1 MFIYKTMK
9 KHISRAA
16 KLLAGRLNLHTIGFV
31 DLPAQIAATRPA
43 LHATV
48 LMRLRDMIVEGELA
62 PGERLNERV
71 LCAALHV
78 SRTPLREAMKM
89 LAAEGLLLLLPN
101 RGAVVPEL
109 SADDIRHTF
118 ELMAALEAANGELA
132 CQRMAP
138 EELDEIRA
146 LHYEMLACYA
156 RRDLPGYYK
165 RNHAIH
171 SLINLAARNPAL
183 TQTYRTINARIQAL
197 RFRSN
202 FNREKWEIA
211 VEEHEA
217 MLDALAKRDGARMRE
232 ILTRHLRHKCEAVL
246 AEMGAS
252 AGPEP

>member
-1 MFIYKTMK
+1 MDVPTQ
-9 KHISRAA
+9 
-16 KLLAGRLNLHTIGFV
+16 T
-31 DLPAQIAATRPA
+31 AATRRA
-43 LHATV
+43 LHAAV
-48 LMRLRDMIVEGELA
+48 LTRLRDMIVEGELA
-62 PGERLNERV
+62 PGARLNERV
-71 LCAALHV
+71 LCEKLAV

-89 LAAEGLLLLLPN
+89 LAAEGLLVLLPN

-132 CQRMAP
+132 CQRITP

-165 RNHAIH
+165 RNAAIH
-171 SLINLAARNPAL
+171 NLINLAARNPAL

-202 FNREKWEIA
+202 FNREKWEAA

-217 MLDALAKRDGARMRE
+217 MIDALAKRDGARMRQ
-232 ILTRHLRHKCEAVL
+232 ILTQHLRHKCDAVL
-246 AEMGAS
+246 AELAPPVQQS
-252 AGPEP
+252 TAAKP

>member
-1 MFIYKTMK
+1 M
-9 KHISRAA
+9 S
-16 KLLAGRLNLHTIGFV
+16 
-31 DLPAQIAATRPA
+31 LPSQTAATRRS

-48 LMRLRDMIVEGELA
+48 LARLRDMIVAGELA
-62 PGERLNERV
+62 PGARLNERV
-71 LCAALHV
+71 LCAQLAV

-89 LAAEGLLLLLPN
+89 LAAEGLLALLPN
-101 RGAVVPEL
+101 RGAMVPEL

-132 CQRMAP
+132 CARIAA

-156 RRDLPGYYK
+156 RRDLPGYYR

-171 SLINLAARNPAL
+171 ALINLAARNPVL

-202 FNREKWEIA
+202 FNREKWEAA
-211 VEEHEA
+211 VEEHEQ
-217 MLDALAKRDGARMRE
+217 MIDALAKRDGVRMRA
-232 ILTRHLRHKCEAVL
+232 ILTQHLAHKCEAVL
-246 AEMGAS
+246 AELAPRAEQGAAS
-252 AGPEP
+252 KA

>member
-1 MFIYKTMK
+1 MT
-9 KHISRAA
+9 
-16 KLLAGRLNLHTIGFV
+16 
-31 DLPAQIAATRPA
+31 LPSQTAATRRS

-48 LMRLRDMIVEGELA
+48 LARLRDMIVEGELA
-62 PGERLNERV
+62 PGARLNERV
-71 LCAALHV
+71 LCEQLGV

-89 LAAEGLLLLLPN
+89 LAAEGLLALLPN
-101 RGAVVPEL
+101 RGAVVPKL

-132 CQRMAP
+132 CARIAA

-156 RRDLPGYYK
+156 RRDLPGYYR

-171 SLINLAARNPAL
+171 ALINLAARNPVL

-202 FNREKWEIA
+202 FNREKWEAA
-211 VEEHEA
+211 VEEHEQ
-217 MLDALAKRDGARMRE
+217 MIDALAKRDGARMRA
-232 ILTRHLRHKCEAVL
+232 ILTQHLAHKCEAVL
-246 AEMGAS
+246 AELETS
-252 AGPEP
+252 AERRQND

>member
-1 MFIYKTMK
+1 MTLP
-9 KHISRAA
+9 SQTAST
-16 KLLAGRLNLHTIGFV
+16 GR
-31 DLPAQIAATRPA
+31 A

-48 LMRLRDMIVEGELA
+48 LARLRDMIVEGELA
-62 PGERLNERV
+62 PGARLNERV
-71 LCAALHV
+71 LCEKLAV

-89 LAAEGLLLLLPN
+89 LAAEGLLVLLPN

-132 CQRMAP
+132 CMRITA

-156 RRDLPGYYK
+156 RRDLPGYYR

-171 SLINLAARNPAL
+171 ALINLAARNPVL

-202 FNREKWEIA
+202 FNREKWEAA
-211 VEEHEA
+211 VEEHEQ
-217 MLDALAKRDGARMRE
+217 MIEALAGRDGARMRA
-232 ILTRHLRHKCEAVL
+232 ILTQHLAHKCEAVL
-246 AEMGAS
+246 ADLAPRAEHGVAS
-252 AGPEP
+252 KA

>member
-1 MFIYKTMK
+1 MTLPGQTA
-9 KHISRAA
+9 SS
-16 KLLAGRLNLHTIGFV
+16 GR
-31 DLPAQIAATRPA
+31 A

-48 LMRLRDMIVEGELA
+48 LARLRDMIVEGELA
-62 PGERLNERV
+62 PGARLNERV
-71 LCAALHV
+71 LCEQLAV

-89 LAAEGLLLLLPN
+89 LAAEGLLALLPN
-101 RGAVVPEL
+101 RGAMVPEL

-132 CQRMAP
+132 CARITA

-156 RRDLPGYYK
+156 RRDLPGYYR

-171 SLINLAARNPAL
+171 ALINLAARNPVL

-202 FNREKWEIA
+202 FNREKWEAA
-211 VEEHEA
+211 VEEHEQ
-217 MLDALAKRDGARMRE
+217 MIDALAKRDGARMRA
-232 ILTRHLRHKCEAVL
+232 ILTQHLAHKCEAVL
-246 AEMGAS
+246 AELAPRAEHGVAS
-252 AGPEP
+252 KA

>member
-1 MFIYKTMK
+1 M
-9 KHISRAA
+9 S
-16 KLLAGRLNLHTIGFV
+16 
-31 DLPAQIAATRPA
+31 LPSQTAATRRA

-48 LMRLRDMIVEGELA
+48 LARLRDMIVAGELA
-62 PGERLNERV
+62 PGARLNERV
-71 LCAALHV
+71 LCAQLAV

-89 LAAEGLLLLLPN
+89 LAAEGLLALLPN
-101 RGAVVPEL
+101 RGAMVPEL

-132 CQRMAP
+132 CARIAA

-156 RRDLPGYYK
+156 RRDLPGYYR

-171 SLINLAARNPAL
+171 ALINLAARNPVL

-202 FNREKWEIA
+202 FNREKWEAA
-211 VEEHEA
+211 VEEHEQ
-217 MLDALAKRDGARMRE
+217 MIDALAKRDGVRMRA
-232 ILTRHLRHKCEAVL
+232 ILTQHLAHKCEAVL
-246 AEMGAS
+246 AELAPRAEQGAAS
-252 AGPEP
+252 KA

>member
-1 MFIYKTMK
+1 M
-9 KHISRAA
+9 S
-16 KLLAGRLNLHTIGFV
+16 
-31 DLPAQIAATRPA
+31 LPSQTAATRRS

-48 LMRLRDMIVEGELA
+48 LARLRDMIVEGDLA
-62 PGERLNERV
+62 PGARLNERV
-71 LCAALHV
+71 LCAQLAV

-89 LAAEGLLLLLPN
+89 LAAEGLLALLPN
-101 RGAVVPEL
+101 RGAMVPEL

-132 CQRMAP
+132 CARIAA

-156 RRDLPGYYK
+156 RRDLPGYYR

-171 SLINLAARNPAL
+171 ALINLAARNPVL

-202 FNREKWEIA
+202 FNREKWEAA
-211 VEEHEA
+211 VEEHEQ
-217 MLDALAKRDGARMRE
+217 MIDALAKRDGVRMRA
-232 ILTRHLRHKCEAVL
+232 ILTQHLAHKCEAVL
-246 AEMGAS
+246 AELAPRAEQGAAS
-252 AGPEP
+252 KA

>member
-1 MFIYKTMK
+1 M
-9 KHISRAA
+9 S
-16 KLLAGRLNLHTIGFV
+16 
-31 DLPAQIAATRPA
+31 LPSQTAATRRS

-48 LMRLRDMIVEGELA
+48 LARLRDMIVEGDLA
-62 PGERLNERV
+62 PGARLNERV
-71 LCAALHV
+71 LCAQLAV

-89 LAAEGLLLLLPN
+89 LAAEGLLALLPN
-101 RGAVVPEL
+101 RGAMVPEL

-132 CQRMAP
+132 CARIAA

-156 RRDLPGYYK
+156 RRDLPGYYR

-171 SLINLAARNPAL
+171 ALINLAARNPVL

-202 FNREKWEIA
+202 FNREKWEAA
-211 VEEHEA
+211 VEEHEQ
-217 MLDALAKRDGARMRE
+217 MIDALAKRDGVRMRA
-232 ILTRHLRHKCEAVL
+232 ILTQHLAHKCEAVL
-246 AEMGAS
+246 AELAPRAEKGAAS
-252 AGPEP
+252 KA

>member
-1 MFIYKTMK
+1 MTLP
-9 KHISRAA
+9 SQTASS
-16 KLLAGRLNLHTIGFV
+16 GR
-31 DLPAQIAATRPA
+31 A

-48 LMRLRDMIVEGELA
+48 LARLRDMIVEGELA
-62 PGERLNERV
+62 PGARLNERV
-71 LCAALHV
+71 LCEQLAV

-89 LAAEGLLLLLPN
+89 LAAEGLLALLPN
-101 RGAVVPEL
+101 RGAMVPEL

-132 CQRMAP
+132 CARITA

-156 RRDLPGYYK
+156 RRDLPGYYR

-171 SLINLAARNPAL
+171 ALINLAARNPVL

-202 FNREKWEIA
+202 FNREKWEAA
-211 VEEHEA
+211 VEEHEQ
-217 MLDALAKRDGARMRE
+217 MIDALAKRDGARMRA
-232 ILTRHLRHKCEAVL
+232 ILTQHLAHKCEAVL
-246 AEMGAS
+246 AELAPRAEHGVAS
-252 AGPEP
+252 KA

>member
-1 MFIYKTMK
+1 M
-9 KHISRAA
+9 
-16 KLLAGRLNLHTIGFV
+16 
-31 DLPAQIAATRPA
+31 DLPTQIAATRRA
-43 LHATV
+43 LHAAV

-62 PGERLNERV
+62 PGARLNERV
-71 LCAALHV
+71 LCEKLQV

-89 LAAEGLLLLLPN
+89 LAAEGLLILLPN
-101 RGAVVPEL
+101 RGAAVPRL
-109 SADDIRHTF
+109 SAEDIRHTF

-132 CQRMAP
+132 CQRIAA

-165 RNHAIH
+165 RNYAIH
-171 SLINLAARNPAL
+171 SLINLAARNPVL
-183 TQTYRTINARIQAL
+183 TRTYRTINARIQAL

-202 FNREKWEIA
+202 FNREKWEAA

-217 MLDALAKRDGARMRE
+217 MLEALAKRDGERMRE

-246 AEMGAS
+246 AELGAS
-252 AGPEP
+252 APPKP

>member
-1 MFIYKTMK
+1 MSLSSQT
-9 KHISRAA
+9 
-16 KLLAGRLNLHTIGFV
+16 T
-31 DLPAQIAATRPA
+31 ATHRA

-48 LMRLRDMIVEGELA
+48 LARLRDMIVEGELA
-62 PGERLNERV
+62 PAARLNERV
-71 LCAALHV
+71 LCEKLAV

-89 LAAEGLLLLLPN
+89 LAAEGLLVLLPN

-109 SADDIRHTF
+109 SAEDIRHTF

-132 CQRMAP
+132 CARITA

-171 SLINLAARNPAL
+171 ALINLAARNPVL
-183 TQTYRTINARIQAL
+183 TQTYSTINARIQAL

-202 FNREKWEIA
+202 FNREKWEAA

-217 MLDALAKRDGARMRE
+217 MLDALAKRDGARMRA
-232 ILTRHLRHKCEAVL
+232 ILTQHLAHKCEAVL
-246 AEMGAS
+246 AERAPRAERDVAS
-252 AGPEP
+252 KA